1 MVFVGKVGHGNARS
15 CRSAASVPLAAL
27 RLQWALFPTE
37 RNGLFWV
44 QQYTPVAG
52 PKRAAARFGCA
63 RRAGEKYRCNAG
75 LEIQGELPSRT
86 RYHWKGVRLSFTLL
100 RLNRPILEC
109 VWYRMK
115 CQQCD
120 KPAVFH
126 ITELESGAVR
136 ELHLC
141 EDHARNYL
149 NQSELNQSEGPDAGG
164 GEESEEGSPAAGD
177 LPGPLGVGQTAGE
190 LAMLDQ
196 RACDMCGITFFE
208 FRNQGRLGCPHDYVQ
223 FENELEPLIGNIHG
237 GTEHAGRRPSRAAAE
252 AGKQPNEQQ
261 STQPQ
266 AELPTQAELPVGTDE
281 LTRVIGMRREMKEA
295 IACEDYEKA
304 RENRD
309 AIRALEE
316 RWSLEE
322 R

>member
-1 MVFVGKVGHGNARS
+1 
-15 CRSAASVPLAAL
+15 
-27 RLQWALFPTE
+27 
-37 RNGLFWV
+37 
-44 QQYTPVAG
+44 
-52 PKRAAARFGCA
+52 
-63 RRAGEKYRCNAG
+63 
-75 LEIQGELPSRT
+75 
-86 RYHWKGVRLSFTLL
+86 
-100 RLNRPILEC
+100 
-109 VWYRMK
+109 MK

-149 NQSELNQSEGPDAGG
+149 NQSELNQSDGPDAGG
-164 GEESEEGSPAAGD
+164 AQESEEGSPAAGD
-177 LPGPLGVGQTAGE
+177 LPGPLGVSHTAGE
-190 LAMLDQ
+190 LAILDQ
-196 RACDMCGITFFE
+196 RACAMCGITFFE

-223 FENELEPLIGNIHG
+223 FENELEPLIANIHG
-237 GTEHAGRRPSRAAAE
+237 SAEHAGRRPSRAAAE
-252 AGKQPNEQQ
+252 AVKQPN
-261 STQPQ
+261 QPEV
-266 AELPTQAELPVGTDE
+266 ALPPQVPLPAGTDE
-281 LTRVIGMRREMKEA
+281 LTMVIGMRREMKEA

-309 AIRALEE
+309 AIRAIEE